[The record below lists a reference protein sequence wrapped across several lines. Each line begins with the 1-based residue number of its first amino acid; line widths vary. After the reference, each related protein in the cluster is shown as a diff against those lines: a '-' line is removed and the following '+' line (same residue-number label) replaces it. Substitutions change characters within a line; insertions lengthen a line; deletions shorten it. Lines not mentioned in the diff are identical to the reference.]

1 MLTSP
6 DSETSPAAETSPSAT
21 GPNPVPNFDT
31 PPRLISELVVDP
43 NFPKSALG
51 LHVDIGGVTGV
62 ITEIVKHSVKL
73 RTPEGQLM
81 SFNAFTLCKLYAP
94 APRSEPAPP
103 PVEVPAATGEDSE
116 PEDPEQEFLAA
127 PDFTQPLQPMSDW
140 VQRADFPQRAL
151 GAHVD
156 LGGYSGVV
164 VQVVRQ
170 SLKILSQQGDLRS
183 YNAAVLRKLHGGR

>member
-6 DSETSPAAETSPSAT
+6 DSETSPAPGTSPSAT
-21 GPNPVPNFDT
+21 GLIPVPNFDT

-62 ITEIVKHSVKL
+62 IAEIVKNSVKL
-73 RTPEGQLM
+73 RTAEGQLM

-94 APRSEPAPP
+94 ALRSEPEPP
-103 PVEVPAATGEDSE
+103 RLEAPAAIVEDSE
-116 PEDPEQEFLAA
+116 REEPEQEFLAA
-127 PDFTQPLQPMSDW
+127 PDFTQPLQPMSEW
-140 VQRADFPQRAL
+140 VKRADFPQRAF

-156 LGGYSGVV
+156 LGDYSGVV

-170 SLKILSQQGDLRS
+170 SLKILSPEGDLRS

>member
-6 DSETSPAAETSPSAT
+6 DSENTTAPETSRSAT
-21 GPNPVPNFDT
+21 DAIPVPNFET

-43 NFPKSALG
+43 NFPKSAVG
-51 LHVDIGGVTGV
+51 LHVDIGGVTGI
-62 ITEIVKHSVKL
+62 ITEIVKNSVKL
-73 RTPEGQLM
+73 RTTEGQLM
-81 SFNAFTLCKLYAP
+81 SFNAFTLAKIYAP

-103 PVEVPAATGEDSE
+103 PVDVPAAPVEDSE
-116 PEDPEQEFLAA
+116 REEPEQEYLDA

-140 VQRADFPQRAL
+140 VQREDFPQRAF

-156 LGGYSGVV
+156 LGDYSGVV

-170 SLKILSQQGDLRS
+170 SLRILSQEGDLRS

>member
-1 MLTSP
+1 
-6 DSETSPAAETSPSAT
+6 
-21 GPNPVPNFDT
+21 
-31 PPRLISELVVDP
+31 
-43 NFPKSALG
+43 
-51 LHVDIGGVTGV
+51 
-62 ITEIVKHSVKL
+62 
-73 RTPEGQLM
+73 M

-116 PEDPEQEFLAA
+116 PEEPEEEFLAA

-140 VQRADFPQRAL
+140 VQRADFPERAL

>member
-1 MLTSP
+1 
-6 DSETSPAAETSPSAT
+6 
-21 GPNPVPNFDT
+21 
-31 PPRLISELVVDP
+31 
-43 NFPKSALG
+43 
-51 LHVDIGGVTGV
+51 VDIGGVTGV

-116 PEDPEQEFLAA
+116 PEEPEQEFLTA
-127 PDFTQPLQPMSDW
+127 PDFTQPLQPVGLGSARGLSP
-140 VQRADFPQRAL
+140 RAF

-156 LGGYSGVV
+156 LGSYSGVV

-170 SLKILSQQGDLRS
+170 LQDSFQEGDLATPPSSGSSTVACEQRGQKERVLNFHCVFIIVFS
-183 YNAAVLRKLHGGR
+183 AVVHM

>member
-6 DSETSPAAETSPSAT
+6 DSETTPVVETSPSVT
-21 GPNPVPNFDT
+21 GSIPVPNFET

-43 NFPKSALG
+43 NFPKSAVG
-51 LHVDIGGVTGV
+51 LHVDIGGVTGF
-62 ITEIVKHSVKL
+62 ITEIVKNSVKL

-81 SFNAFTLCKLYAP
+81 SFNAFTLAKIYAP
-94 APRSEPAPP
+94 APRSEPEPTR
-103 PVEVPAATGEDSE
+103 VDVPAAAVEASAD
-116 PEDPEQEFLAA
+116 DAPEQEFLAA
-127 PDFTQPLQPMSDW
+127 PDFTQPLQPMSAW
-140 VQRADFPQRAL
+140 VQRADFPQRAF

-156 LGGYSGVV
+156 LGGFSGVV

-170 SLKILSQQGDLRS
+170 SVKILSQEGDLRS